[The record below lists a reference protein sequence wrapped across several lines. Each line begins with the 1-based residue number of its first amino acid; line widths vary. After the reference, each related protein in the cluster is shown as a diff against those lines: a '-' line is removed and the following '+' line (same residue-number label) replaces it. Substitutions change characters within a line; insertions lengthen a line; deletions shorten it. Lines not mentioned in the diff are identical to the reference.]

1 MQSNAPGSPHPR
13 LCRQLELA
21 HSGEGTKG
29 RREAGGGEGPCAQ
42 APALAALPRR
52 LQAAAAGAEVAG
64 PAARGASAAAA
75 QGAGARGAGS
85 ARGRGRGAG
94 GVTPAGRGRGAS
106 CLTVTSA
113 QLREAALCWLPPT
126 DRGHAELLGTSWC
139 RPFGVILGI
148 RAEDR
153 VHWRERAGET
163 NQGQERAST
172 DRLGKDSLLRW
183 IVTLDDHCS
192 FPLPAKGKKLDW
204 IFFFPGH
211 LSTSN
216 HPLDFS
222 LGPTVWL

>member
-163 NQGQERAST
+163 SQGQERPFH
-172 DRLGKDSLLRW
+172 R
-183 IVTLDDHCS
+183 
-192 FPLPAKGKKLDW
+192 
-204 IFFFPGH
+204 
-211 LSTSN
+211 TSW
-216 HPLDFS
+216 DFEEA
-222 LGPTVWL
+222 VH